1 MDSPCVQKSRAQD
14 HDSFT
19 RALLQLHLDG
29 AELAVDDAHH
39 PLDLLGRD
47 GPGPALLAQQVHH
60 VGGELIACLGWQE
73 KQKKPQDGKVIRWC
87 QGQDRGSMAME
98 GDVSG
103 GLTGWGFSEQ
113 PHSKN
118 VLVLRGERNFSA
130 LPSTGHERLPTNML
144 GKAGANFFA
153 PRGIMYGAGADEALG
168 FM

>member
-1 MDSPCVQKSRAQD
+1 
-14 HDSFT
+14 
-19 RALLQLHLDG
+19 
-29 AELAVDDAHH
+29 
-39 PLDLLGRD
+39 
-47 GPGPALLAQQVHH
+47 
-60 VGGELIACLGWQE
+60 
-73 KQKKPQDGKVIRWC
+73 
-87 QGQDRGSMAME
+87 ME

-113 PHSKN
+113 PQSKN